1 MSIMKLLEQAQGGQ
15 GLSQLAN
22 QFGLDESKAQEL
34 TQMLAPAIGQA
45 AKKRAEEGQMGNVL
59 GAMKGEN
66 QAAFFD
72 DATAAAGPE
81 AQAQGQNFLDNL
93 MGDSAATEGLAT
105 TLAEKVGLDQETV
118 KQFMPSVAA
127 MAQGGLQKQM
137 PDEQIDGMMQAAQ
150 PQQSGGGLM
159 GMVSGLLGGNKG
171 AEAEGQGGALG
182 MLNQMLDADGDGNAM
197 NDILGKFM
205 R

>member
-15 GLSQLAN
+15 GLSQLAS

-45 AKKRAEEGQMGNVL
+45 AKKRAEEGQLDTVL
-59 GAMKGEN
+59 GAMKGEDK
-66 QAAFFD
+66 AAFFD
-72 DATAAAGPE
+72 DAAAAAAPE
-81 AQAQGQNFLDNL
+81 AQAQGQNFLENL
-93 MGDSAATEGLAT
+93 LGDSAATEGLAA
-105 TLAEKVGLDQETV
+105 TLAEKVGLDQDTF

-137 PDEQIDGMMQAAQ
+137 PDEQIDGMMAAAQ
-150 PQQSGGGLM
+150 PQQSGGLM
-159 GMVSGLLGGNKG
+159 GMIGGLLGGNKG
-171 AEAEGQGGALG
+171 GEAEGQGNALG

-197 NDILGKFM
+197 NDILSKFM

>member
-15 GLSQLAN
+15 GLSRLAS

-45 AKKRAEEGQMGNVL
+45 ARKRAEEGQMETVL
-59 GAMKGEN
+59 GAMRGED

-72 DATAAAGPE
+72 DAAAAAAPE
-81 AQAQGQNFLDNL
+81 AQAQGQTFLETL
-93 MGDSAATEGLAT
+93 LGDSAATEGLAAA
-105 TLAEKVGLDQETV
+105 LAEKLGLDQETV

-159 GMVSGLLGGNKG
+159 GMIGGLLGGRKG
-171 AEAEGQGGALG
+171 PDSADQGNTLG

-197 NDILGKFM
+197 NDILGRFM

>member
-15 GLSQLAN
+15 GLSQLAS

-45 AKKRAEEGQMGNVL
+45 AKKRAEEGQMENVL
-59 GAMKGEN
+59 GAMKGED

-72 DATAAAGPE
+72 DAAAAAAPE
-81 AQAQGQNFLDNL
+81 AQAQGHNFLDDL
-93 MGDSAATEGLAT
+93 MGDSAATEGLAA

-150 PQQSGGGLM
+150 PKQSGGGLM

-171 AEAEGQGGALG
+171 GGAEGQGNALG
-182 MLNQMLDADGDGNAM
+182 MLNQMLDSDGDGNAM

>member
-15 GLSQLAN
+15 GLSQLAS

-45 AKKRAEEGQMGNVL
+45 AKKRAEEGQLDTVL
-59 GAMKGEN
+59 GAMKGEDK
-66 QAAFFD
+66 AAFFD
-72 DATAAAGPE
+72 DAAAAAAPE
-81 AQAQGQNFLDNL
+81 AQAQGQNFLENL
-93 MGDSAATEGLAT
+93 LGDSAATEGLAA
-105 TLAEKVGLDQETV
+105 TLAEKVGLDQDTV

-137 PDEQIDGMMQAAQ
+137 PDEQIDGMMAAAQ
-150 PQQSGGGLM
+150 PQQSGGLM
-159 GMVSGLLGGNKG
+159 GMIGGLLGGNKG
-171 AEAEGQGGALG
+171 GEAEGQGNALG

-197 NDILGKFM
+197 NDILSKFM

>member
-15 GLSQLAN
+15 GLSQLAS
-22 QFGLDESKAQEL
+22 QFGLDDSKAREL

-45 AKKRAEEGQMGNVL
+45 AKKRAEDGQLETVL
-59 GAMKGEN
+59 GAMKGEDK
-66 QAAFFD
+66 AAFFD
-72 DATAAAGPE
+72 DAAAAAAPE
-81 AQAQGQNFLDNL
+81 AQAQGQNFLENL
-93 MGDSAATEGLAT
+93 LGDSAATEGLAA

-137 PDEQIDGMMQAAQ
+137 PDEQIDGMMAAAQ
-150 PQQSGGGLM
+150 PRQSGGGLM
-159 GMVSGLLGGNKG
+159 GMIGGLLGGNKG
-171 AEAEGQGGALG
+171 GEAEGRNNALG

>member
-15 GLSQLAN
+15 GLSQLAS

-45 AKKRAEEGQMGNVL
+45 AKKRAEEGQLDTVL
-59 GAMKGEN
+59 GAMKGEDK
-66 QAAFFD
+66 AAFFD
-72 DATAAAGPE
+72 DAAAAAAPE
-81 AQAQGQNFLDNL
+81 AQAQGQNFLENL
-93 MGDSAATEGLAT
+93 LGDSAATEGLAA
-105 TLAEKVGLDQETV
+105 TLAEKVGLDQDTV

-137 PDEQIDGMMQAAQ
+137 PDEQIDGMMAAAQ
-150 PQQSGGGLM
+150 PQQSGGLM
-159 GMVSGLLGGNKG
+159 GMIGGLLGGNKG
-171 AEAEGQGGALG
+171 GEAEGQGNALG